1 MKKLVIIP
9 AYNESANIRATVKSL
24 KKIAPDYDYI
34 VINDCSTDDTK
45 AVLEENRFNYLDLPV
60 NLGIGGAVQTG
71 YLYGYKHGYD
81 LAIQFDGD
89 GQHNA
94 DYLYEMERLLIN
106 ESANMVIGS
115 RFITNEGFQSSTLRR
130 IGIRFFFYLIK
141 LLTGKKI
148 TDPTSGMR
156 MVDKETMKLFANH
169 YPVDYPEPESVV
181 NLLCLNKKVIEIP
194 VIMNERAE
202 GTSSIHGFKAMYYMI
217 KVSIAMMIASIR
229 K

>member
-9 AYNESANIRATVKSL
+9 AYNERANIRATVDNL
-24 KKIAPDYDYI
+24 EKKAPDYDYI
-34 VINDCSTDDTK
+34 IINDCSTDDTK
-45 AVLEENRFNYLDLPV
+45 AVLEENKFNYLDLPV

-71 YLYGYKHGYD
+71 YLYGCKHGYD
-81 LAIQFDGD
+81 LAVQFDGD

-94 DYLYEMERLLIN
+94 DYLYEMERSLIN

-141 LLTGKKI
+141 LLTGKTI

-156 MVDKETMKLFANH
+156 MVDKETMKLFANN

-202 GTSSIHGFKAMYYMI
+202 GTSSIHGFKTMYYMI